1 VKHDN
6 SHFRAGLDRAEGIN
20 YILNCFPELAR
31 KLNLNSSN
39 DLSIVT
45 RFDLRS
51 LSKSDSKVVA
61 WMKLLFTCES
71 IDLSDHLKCVLKV
84 EYGFDREHQKTCL
97 IAFAIW
103 SGWGS
108 LEKMGHN
115 VKH

>member
-1 VKHDN
+1 
-6 SHFRAGLDRAEGIN
+6 
-20 YILNCFPELAR
+20 
-31 KLNLNSSN
+31 
-39 DLSIVT
+39 
-45 RFDLRS
+45 
-51 LSKSDSKVVA
+51 
-61 WMKLLFTCES
+61 MKLLFTCES